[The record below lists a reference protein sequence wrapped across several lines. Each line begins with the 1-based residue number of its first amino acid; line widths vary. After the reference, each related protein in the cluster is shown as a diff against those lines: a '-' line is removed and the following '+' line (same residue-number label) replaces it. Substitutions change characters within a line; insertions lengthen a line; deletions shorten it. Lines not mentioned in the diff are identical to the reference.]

1 MDDLAAVGCGV
12 IIGKILFWGIILIPA
27 ILWLHP
33 WILLVALG
41 IWWVVAKSR
50 AEEARNTA
58 ANRAAETGR
67 EGDLRPDVADIA
79 PHD

>member
-12 IIGKILFWGIILIPA
+12 ILGKILWWGIILVPA

-33 WILLVALG
+33 WILLVAIW

-50 AEEARNTA
+50 AEEARNA
-58 ANRAAETGR
+58 AAARAAEAGR
-67 EGDLRPDVADIA
+67 EGDARPGSPNT
-79 PHD
+79 PHV

>member
-12 IIGKILFWGIILIPA
+12 IIGKILWWGIILVPA

-50 AEEARNTA
+50 AEEARNA
-58 ANRAAETGR
+58 AAARAAEAGR
-67 EGDLRPDVADIA
+67 DGDVRPNASNSPPV
-79 PHD
+79 